1 MSLVILDR
9 DGVINYDSDAYIKS
23 ADEWR
28 AIPGSLEAVAQLNR
42 SGYRV
47 VIASNQ
53 SGVGRGL
60 FDLAALEA
68 IHKKMYRALAR
79 VNAHVDAV
87 FYCPHR
93 PEDHC
98 RCRKP
103 EPGMLDDIA
112 RRFSVRLSGVP
123 LVGDARRDIEAAR
136 RVGARPI
143 LVLSGKGPHTLLK
156 NRLFLRGVE
165 VHANLAVAV
174 DALLAQRASR

>member
-9 DGVINYDSDAYIKS
+9 DGVINYDSDDYIKA
-23 ADEWR
+23 ADEWK
-28 AIPGSLEAVAQLNR
+28 AIPGSLEAVARLNR

-60 FDLAALEA
+60 FDIATLEA
-68 IHKKMYRALAR
+68 IHEKMYRALAR
-79 VNAHVDAV
+79 VNAYVDAV

-93 PEDHC
+93 PQDHC

-103 EPGMLDDIA
+103 EPGMLYDIA

-136 RVGARPI
+136 RVDARPI
-143 LVLSGKGPHTLLK
+143 LVLTGKGRHTLVN
-156 NRLFLRGVE
+156 NRLFMRGVE

-174 DALLAQRASR
+174 EALLAQRESR